1 MGLNLAGGAANAGLT
16 FAFTLLITHALAP
29 ADVGVFLQ
37 VLGVFLILIVVTQF
51 GAGATIVK
59 TLAELRAVGRSMQLR
74 HATRTALVPVAAL
87 SGAAAVGVFLL
98 AAPLAGIVVSDGHR
112 EDAAT
117 YLRTLAPFIPI
128 GALFAVLL
136 AATRGLGT
144 MVPTA
149 ALDSMLKPG
158 LRVVLVACAAALVTL
173 SPVVLGILWAL
184 PLALGLLGAII
195 VFLRLT
201 RRSRV
206 VSSLSGAGQRIAAR
220 EYWLFTIPQ
229 WLSDVFQ
236 LAVLWLDVVLVGAL
250 ASSEEAGIYGA
261 ISRLVTFGSIGL
273 VALVM
278 VIGPQLSAL
287 FALND
292 LPRVRRLYRLSTLW
306 LASVSIPVFMV
317 MGVFAP
323 LLVRIFG
330 EDFSLGSTALRI
342 LSAAM
347 MLDVV
352 AGPALL
358 ALLMGGRSGL
368 VLLNTSVAF
377 AVNIALNVA
386 LIPQL
391 GMNGAAVA
399 WAISLALVN
408 VLAVTQLHRLWRILA
423 CDRTFFEVAAV
434 GILCFGFGSLV
445 AVRLGGQHVTTLVV
459 AAVLEAAVYLA
470 VMWRLRERLAL
481 ESLLEAVRRRTPRE
495 QATA

>member
-1 MGLNLAGGAANAGLT
+1 
-16 FAFTLLITHALAP
+16 
-29 ADVGVFLQ
+29 
-37 VLGVFLILIVVTQF
+37 
-51 GAGATIVK
+51 
-59 TLAELRAVGRSMQLR
+59 
-74 HATRTALVPVAAL
+74 
-87 SGAAAVGVFLL
+87 
-98 AAPLAGIVVSDGHR
+98 
-112 EDAAT
+112 
-117 YLRTLAPFIPI
+117 
-128 GALFAVLL
+128 
-136 AATRGLGT
+136 
-144 MVPTA
+144 
-149 ALDSMLKPG
+149 
-158 LRVVLVACAAALVTL
+158 
-173 SPVVLGILWAL
+173 
-184 PLALGLLGAII
+184 
-195 VFLRLT
+195 
-201 RRSRV
+201 
-206 VSSLSGAGQRIAAR
+206 
-220 EYWLFTIPQ
+220 
-229 WLSDVFQ
+229 
-236 LAVLWLDVVLVGAL
+236 
-250 ASSEEAGIYGA
+250 
-261 ISRLVTFGSIGL
+261 
-273 VALVM
+273 M

-330 EDFSLGSTALRI
+330 EDFSPGSTALRI

-408 VLAVTQLHRLWRILA
+408 VLAVTQLHRLWGILA
-423 CDRTFFEVAAV
+423 CDRAFVEVAGV